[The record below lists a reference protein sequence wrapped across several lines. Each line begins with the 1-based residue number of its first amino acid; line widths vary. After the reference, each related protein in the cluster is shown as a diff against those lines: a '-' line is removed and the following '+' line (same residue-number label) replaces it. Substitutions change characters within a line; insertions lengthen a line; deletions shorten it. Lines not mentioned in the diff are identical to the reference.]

1 VEKILDL
8 LKKNPYITQ
17 KELVN
22 IVGLSR
28 RGVEKN
34 ISILKAKKIIER
46 VGPNKGGYWKI
57 ENMK

>member
-1 VEKILDL
+1 VEEILDL
-8 LKKNPYITQ
+8 LKKDPYITQ
-17 KELVN
+17 KELGN

-46 VGPNKGGYWKI
+46 IGANKGGYWKI